1 MLSAVLPHPLSRGGG
16 GACSLS
22 QTAKAINQE
31 LGDRR
36 GHLRWTG
43 LQGWVLGLWTLL
55 LSKSREVLF
64 FTGGSLSQI
73 LDL

>member
-1 MLSAVLPHPLSRGGG
+1 MLSAVLPHLLSRGGG
-16 GACSLS
+16 GLLPLPDS
-22 QTAKAINQE
+22 KGNQE